1 MQPVVNGTRY
11 LEELTVGERF
21 VSGEHALDA
30 QQIIAFAR
38 QFDPQVF
45 HLDAGLARDTFFQG
59 LAASGW
65 HTAAITMKLLVASL
79 PLANGMI
86 GAGGEITW
94 PQPTRPDDI
103 LHVESEILEI
113 KRSRSKPDRGV
124 VRIQSITFNQHGQVL
139 QRLLPALIVFSRPA
153 APGPL
158 G

>member
-45 HLDAGLARDTFFQG
+45 HLDADLARDTFFQG